1 MKSATK
7 HWTLQRLSALALIP
21 LTYWLL
27 EFLYFCLQGNFFET
41 SQWLNAPLN
50 KSALLLWLL
59 ITCYHAAIGVQVVLE
74 DYVSNLNKRKMAIWL
89 VYALFSGVTASVIII
104 LF

>member
-27 EFLYFCLQGNFFET
+27 AFLHACLQGNFFEV

-50 KSALLLWLL
+50 KSALLFWLL
-59 ITCYHAAIGVQVVLE
+59 ITCYHAALGLQVVLE

-89 VYALFSGVTASVIII
+89 VYAIFSGVAASAMVI

>member
-1 MKSATK
+1 MKSATT

-27 EFLYFCLQGNFFET
+27 RFLYACFQESFFEA
-41 SQWLNAPLN
+41 SEWLNEPLN

-59 ITCYHAAIGVQVVLE
+59 MTCYHAALGLQVVLE
-74 DYVSNLNKRKMAIWL
+74 DYVSNLQTRKISIMFVSAFFIALGLSAIVWL
-89 VYALFSGVTASVIII
+89 L
-104 LF
+104 

>member
-27 EFLYFCLQGNFFET
+27 AFLHACLQGNFFET

-59 ITCYHAAIGVQVVLE
+59 ITCYHAAFGLQVVVE
-74 DYVSNLNKRKMAIWL
+74 DYVSNLDKRKMAIWS
-89 VYALFSGVTASVIII
+89 VYTLFSGVTTIAIII

>member
-1 MKSATK
+1 MKSATT

-21 LTYWLL
+21 LTYWLIR
-27 EFLYFCLQGNFFET
+27 FLYACFQESFFET
-41 SQWLNAPLN
+41 AEWLNMPLN

-59 ITCYHAAIGVQVVLE
+59 VTCYHAALGLQVVLE
-74 DYVSNLNKRKMAIWL
+74 DYVTNLQARKISIWF
-89 VYALFSGVTASVIII
+89 VYVFFIALGLSAVVW